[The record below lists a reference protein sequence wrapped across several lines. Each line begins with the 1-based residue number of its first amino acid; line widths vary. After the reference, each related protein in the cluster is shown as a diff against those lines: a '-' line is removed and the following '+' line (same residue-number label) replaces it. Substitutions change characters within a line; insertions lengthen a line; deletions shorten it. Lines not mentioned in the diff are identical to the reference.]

1 MRRQLEGGGEVK
13 GVLFLKMKHLTLC
26 LYPVWKD
33 PVERKEKYIK
43 DSGDNAIARGKS
55 LSREKGMDPVR
66 KEVWSLIK

>member
-1 MRRQLEGGGEVK
+1 
-13 GVLFLKMKHLTLC
+13 MKHLTLC